1 MKNSKIVEAVTQIV
15 RKVLTEKKLNKAGK
29 NTIQENTAADLY
41 NKLQKEVVSLILK
54 GSVEVK
60 NYPNF
65 KLSERENKALQSKG
79 LIPVEINRTTS
90 GVEYLRFKVNDLKL
104 EDELGKRFV
113 DIPVSNEVKA
123 RFKDIPSTSKY
134 NANPVSIYKKSRY
147 TPNERSSD

>member
-1 MKNSKIVEAVTQIV
+1 MKNSKIEEVVVQLV

-29 NTIQENTAADLY
+29 NNIQENTNTELY
-41 NKLQKEVVSLILK
+41 NKLQKEVLSLILK
-54 GSVEVK
+54 GSIEVK

-104 EDELGKRFV
+104 EDELGKRFI
-113 DIPVSNEVKA
+113 DIPVSKEVKA
-123 RFKDIPSTSKY
+123 RFKDIPSTTKY
-134 NANPVSIYKKSRY
+134 NNSPVSIYKRSRNM
-147 TPNERSSD
+147 PDERSSD